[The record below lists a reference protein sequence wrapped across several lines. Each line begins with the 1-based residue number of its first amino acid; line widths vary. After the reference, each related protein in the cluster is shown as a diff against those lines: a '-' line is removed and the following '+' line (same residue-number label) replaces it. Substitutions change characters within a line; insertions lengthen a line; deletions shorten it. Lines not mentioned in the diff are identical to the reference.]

1 MAKCTKCGT
10 SSPDGTNFCPECGAP
25 LQNDYTQKGKNY
37 FQDAINHE
45 SYTNREG
52 TPFSS
57 DDVQR
62 NKVMAALSYIG
73 ALVLIPVF
81 FVHNSPYT
89 RYHANQGL
97 ALFFAECIYALLR
110 KGLSAIG
117 HASFLFFG
125 FRIASFFLGALELL
139 FFCLAIMGIIQVC
152 TGQAKPLPII
162 GKIKILK

>member
-10 SSPDGTNFCPECGAP
+10 SSPDGTNYCPECGAP
-25 LQNDYTQKGKNY
+25 LKNDYTQKGRNY
-37 FQDAINHE
+37 FQDAVDHE
-45 SYTNREG
+45 TYTNRDHL
-52 TPFSS
+52 PFTNE
-57 DDVQR
+57 DIQR
-62 NKVMAALSYIG
+62 NKVMAALSYLG

-97 ALFFAECIYALLR
+97 VLFIGECLYVLLR

-117 HASFLFFG
+117 NASFLLFG

-139 FFCLAIMGIIQVC
+139 FFCVAVMGIIQVC
-152 TGQAKPLPII
+152 SGQAKPLPII
-162 GKIKILK
+162 GKIRILK